1 MMPANPLPA
10 QVLAL
15 DDLQGIEAGAQR
27 HEVPCGD
34 GAMVWHSWGEGAP
47 VVLLHGGSG
56 SWTHWVRNI
65 AALVGAGHQ
74 AWIPDLPGF
83 GDSARPPFGG
93 DADALPGPMEAA
105 LQALLGDALGAT
117 VRGFR
122 VVEARTTA
130 TAERR
135 PVTLACQVAG
145 TELPPAEQVQALRRA
160 VAAYFERRLLAM
172 EYQEPRDRLSAHK
185 DELLALRQRAMA
197 EQSRLEARALELE
210 RQLAQQRRRSDELD
224 QQRLAVRVELATE
237 AHALEHLQG
246 LQAELGQRRDHL
258 RSQRDS
264 HAQTQREIRR
274 EVEALQRE
282 INQYSTAGDVAKV
295 QPLLERLR
303 GQEPRLRSLEDGI
316 DRCNE
321 QLADVQAMLAH
332 VLDKLPAGALAVQ
345 RAKARQTALDQV
357 AAEVAKLADELAGR
371 QREAEQEAGRLD
383 RLRFELEASRQ
394 QVLDLQQRLDRL
406 QPIRVRAIG

>member
-1 MMPANPLPA
+1 MNPRPPGKTLLG
-10 QVLAL
+10 LAL
-15 DDLQGIEAGAQR
+15 LTSSLLVSAQEPEESFREFRLQLLIER
-27 HEVPCGD
+27 SGD
-34 GAMVWHSWGEGAP
+34 GLSIVD
-47 VVLLHGGSG
+47 L
-56 SWTHWVRNI
+56 
-65 AALVGAGHQ
+65 
-74 AWIPDLPGF
+74 LPGI
-83 GDSARPPFGG
+83 AQ
-93 DADALPGPMEAA
+93 EAA
-105 LQALLGDALGAT
+105 LQALAVDTLGAT

-135 PVTLACQVAG
+135 AVTLACQVAG

-185 DELLALRQRAMA
+185 DELLAMRQRAMA

-264 HAQTQREIRR
+264 HAQTQREIRL